1 MFGMITKSLIM
12 YYDKNEKDGF
22 YPVTTFSVGNEEI
35 SIEFVFTDDGC
46 WQQNTEH
53 PIDELDTTERT
64 NILNLL
70 NDQFHSSKILL
81 DPLGYLI

>member
-1 MFGMITKSLIM
+1 MVFKSLTL

-22 YPVTTFSVGNEEI
+22 YPTTQFSTGNEEI
-35 SIEFVFTDDGC
+35 IIEFVFTEDGC
-46 WQQNTEH
+46 WQQNTH
-53 PIDELDTTERT
+53 PPIDELYTTERI